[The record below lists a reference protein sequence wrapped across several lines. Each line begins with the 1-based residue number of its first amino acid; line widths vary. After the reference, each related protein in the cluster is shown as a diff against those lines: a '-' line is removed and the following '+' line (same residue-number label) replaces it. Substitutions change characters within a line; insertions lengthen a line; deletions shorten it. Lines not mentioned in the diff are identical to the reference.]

1 MNTSNLEK
9 KINVTSCYD
18 HIGGLLGEAILKF
31 FLKERLIRIF
41 ENEYIITDK
50 GWDELE
56 IIGVDV
62 DKLRSTKRKIVN
74 ICFESNHGILYEHLG
89 SYLGNLLMNRMIELE
104 WIKKKN
110 GKRIQLTE
118 KGLTGLESMG
128 VKIKSVSF
136 RQKSLI

>member
-1 MNTSNLEK
+1 MNKINLEK
-9 KINVTSCYD
+9 KINVTFCYD
-18 HIGGLLGEAILKF
+18 HLGGLLGEALLRF
-31 FLKERLIRIF
+31 FLKENLIKIF
-41 ENEYIITDK
+41 DNEYIITDK

-56 IIGVDV
+56 IIGIDV

-89 SYLGNLLMNRMIELE
+89 SYLGDLLKERMIELD

-110 GKRIQLTE
+110 GKKFLLTE

-128 VKIKSVSF
+128 VKIKTVAVI
-136 RQKSLI
+136 QKSLI

>member
-1 MNTSNLEK
+1 LI
-9 KINVTSCYD
+9 KI
-18 HIGGLLGEAILKF
+18 I
-31 FLKERLIRIF
+31 

-62 DKLRSTKRKIVN
+62 DKLRSMKRKIVN
-74 ICFESNHGILYEHLG
+74 ICFESNHGILYEHIG
-89 SYLGNLLMNRMIELE
+89 SYLGTLIMDRMIELE
-104 WIKKKN
+104 WLKKQN
-110 GKRIQLTE
+110 GKIFQLTE

-128 VKIKSVSF
+128 VKIKSVAL